1 MRVLKNYKLL
11 KQNGFEEYPAVEI
24 RYEDND
30 VFEELP
36 ICAIPFGTEF
46 KDPILISITQKGIAN
61 IAERSILVKHL
72 KDNTQKIF
80 FKLDKHSN
88 PKLVNEETTMFM
100 RLPIQEDPNKY
111 IYDYRDGQIFV
122 IDTIKE
128 EVKEEIKEE

>member
-11 KQNGFEEYPAVEI
+11 KTNGFEEYPAVEI
-24 RYEDND
+24 RYEDTD

-36 ICAIPFGTEF
+36 ICAVPYGTEF

-61 IAERSILVKHL
+61 IAERNILIKHL

-80 FKLDKHSN
+80 FELDKNDN
-88 PKLVNEETTMFM
+88 PKIVKKETTMFM

-111 IYDYRDGQIFV
+111 IYDYKDGQIFV
-122 IDTIKE
+122 IDAVKKA
-128 EVKEEIKEE
+128 VKEE

>member
-80 FKLDKHSN
+80 FKLDKHGN

>member
-80 FKLDKHSN
+80 FKLDEHGN

>member
-11 KQNGFEEYPAVEI
+11 KTNGFEEYPAVEI
-24 RYEDND
+24 RYEDTD

-36 ICAIPFGTEF
+36 ICAVPYGTEF

-61 IAERSILVKHL
+61 IAERNILIKHL

-80 FKLDKHSN
+80 FELDKNDN
-88 PKLVNEETTMFM
+88 PKIVKKETTMFM

-111 IYDYRDGQIFV
+111 IYDYKDGQIFV
-122 IDTIKE
+122 IDAVKE
-128 EVKEEIKEE
+128 AVKEE